1 MKVRKQLW
9 QDQVVAPGVE
19 DLAAALVAAD
29 LEEAP
34 EVALAEDPAE
44 ADSVADIIVRIMAI
58 ITAARASLD
67 LDLAVITTVAADAL
81 AAFWAL

>member
-1 MKVRKQLW
+1 M
-9 QDQVVAPGVE
+9 E
-19 DLAAALVAAD
+19 DLEEALVAAD

-34 EVALAEDPAE
+34 EVALAEDPSE

>member
-1 MKVRKQLW
+1 MDLEAEV
-9 QDQVVAPGVE
+9 
-19 DLAAALVAAD
+19 LAAALVAAD

-44 ADSVADIIVRIMAI
+44 ADSVADTIVRIMAI

>member
-1 MKVRKQLW
+1 M
-9 QDQVVAPGVE
+9 APGVE

-44 ADSVADIIVRIMAI
+44 ADSVADTIVRIMAI

>member
-9 QDQVVAPGVE
+9 QDQVEAPVVE
-19 DLAAALVAAD
+19 DLAVALAAAD

-44 ADSVADIIVRIMAI
+44 ADSVADIIARIMAI
-58 ITAARASLD
+58 ITAARAFLV
-67 LDLAVITTVAADAL
+67 LGVAIITAEAALAV
-81 AAFWAL
+81 F

>member
-1 MKVRKQLW
+1 M
-9 QDQVVAPGVE
+9 APGVE
-19 DLAAALVAAD
+19 DLAEAPAEAD

>member
-1 MKVRKQLW
+1 M
-9 QDQVVAPGVE
+9 APGVE
-19 DLAAALVAAD
+19 DLAEAPAEAD

-44 ADSVADIIVRIMAI
+44 ADSAADIIVRIMAI

>member
-1 MKVRKQLW
+1 M
-9 QDQVVAPGVE
+9 APGVE
-19 DLAAALVAAD
+19 DLAAD

>member
-1 MKVRKQLW
+1 M
-9 QDQVVAPGVE
+9 APGVE

-34 EVALAEDPAE
+34 EVALAEAPAE